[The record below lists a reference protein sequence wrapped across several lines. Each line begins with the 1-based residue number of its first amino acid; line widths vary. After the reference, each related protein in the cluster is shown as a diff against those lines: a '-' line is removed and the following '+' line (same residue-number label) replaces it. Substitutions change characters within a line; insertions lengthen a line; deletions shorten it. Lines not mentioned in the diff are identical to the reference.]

1 MDIKSLRITRG
12 IVVEIE
18 TVSQVLKY
26 SLSKEMWQR
35 DLQMTAKSQGRE
47 WFNLVG
53 LVSKR
58 VGDFREEEEKIN
70 CLNMRMRNKAL

>member
-1 MDIKSLRITRG
+1 MDIKSLRIMRG

-18 TVSQVLKY
+18 IVSQVVKY
-26 SLSKEMWQR
+26 SLSKETWQR
-35 DLQMTAKSQGRE
+35 DLQMTAKSQDRE

-58 VGDFREEEEKIN
+58 VGILERKRKKSIV
-70 CLNMRMRNKAL
+70 

>member
-1 MDIKSLRITRG
+1 MDIKSLRIMRG

-18 TVSQVLKY
+18 IISQVLKY
-26 SLSKEMWQR
+26 SLSKETWQR
-35 DLQMTAKSQGRE
+35 DLQITAKSQDRE

-58 VGDFREEEEKIN
+58 VGDFREEEKKSIV
-70 CLNMRMRNKAL
+70 